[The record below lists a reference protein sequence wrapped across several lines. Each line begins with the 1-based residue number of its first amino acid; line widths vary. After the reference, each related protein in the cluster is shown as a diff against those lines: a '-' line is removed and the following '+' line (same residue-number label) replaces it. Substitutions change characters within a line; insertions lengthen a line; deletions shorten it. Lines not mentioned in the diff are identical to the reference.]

1 MEPYGKTTES
11 PVVDGAKNPID
22 KITER
27 VNVMLGGEGKVD
39 LRLGDLFSQV
49 FKRHSQDEAD
59 ELFICGTKYTTPT
72 PDKISSSWPKPWLF
86 SRVAIILLATFYIL
100 LACFDVF
107 GNEFAIPGIMFVGSL
122 AIPFSTLI
130 FLFEIN
136 APRNV
141 SIFRVVNVF
150 MLGGAASLFVTLILY
165 QFHSSVSLTIGG
177 AIFVGIVEE
186 LGKVL
191 IVAYAINKL
200 HTTNYILN
208 GLLIGGAVGAGFAV
222 FESAGYAFV
231 AFIAGVVAQNS
242 SGLESMTHNIIIRG
256 FLSPGG
262 HIAWAA
268 MEGAFLIIVLEG
280 KKFTWPTIT
289 SGPFLKLCLF
299 PAAMHAFYDMPL
311 LQFTVVGLPVK
322 LVALETLALIV
333 VLVILHRGLAQI
345 NQLQGDLTPKLE

>member
-1 MEPYGKTTES
+1 MEPYDKTRET
-11 PVVDGAKNPID
+11 PVVDGAKNTID

-86 SRVAIILLATFYIL
+86 SRVAVILLATFYIL

-107 GNEFAIPGIMFVGSL
+107 ENEFAIPGIMFVGSL

-150 MLGGAASLFVTLILY
+150 ILRGSASLFVTLIQY
-165 QFHSSVSLTIGG
+165 QIHS
-177 AIFVGIVEE
+177 
-186 LGKVL
+186 
-191 IVAYAINKL
+191 
-200 HTTNYILN
+200 
-208 GLLIGGAVGAGFAV
+208 
-222 FESAGYAFV
+222 
-231 AFIAGVVAQNS
+231 Q
-242 SGLESMTHNIIIRG
+242 
-256 FLSPGG
+256 
-262 HIAWAA
+262 
-268 MEGAFLIIVLEG
+268 
-280 KKFTWPTIT
+280 T
-289 SGPFLKLCLF
+289 S
-299 PAAMHAFYDMPL
+299 
-311 LQFTVVGLPVK
+311 
-322 LVALETLALIV
+322 
-333 VLVILHRGLAQI
+333 
-345 NQLQGDLTPKLE
+345 